1 MSTTKSK
8 KAKPA
13 AVAAPSKK
21 ESLNETELKPVEGA
35 ENMEDADLDEME
47 AGTGSGGISSADAAL
62 AMATSAAESSGSL
75 KNFRHH
81 PDIENFYRFIF
92 ENDLRV
98 EAYQILS
105 ELHEQKKTRKLLKT
119 QKAQAH

>member
-1 MSTTKSK
+1 MSATKSK
-8 KAKPA
+8 KAAKA
-13 AVAAPSKK
+13 TAAPKK
-21 ESLNETELKPVEGA
+21 EAAQETELKTVEGN
-35 ENMEDADLDEME
+35 ENLEDADLDEME
-47 AGTGSGGISSADAAL
+47 AGSNSGGISSADAAL
-62 AMATSAAESSGSL
+62 AMATSTAEGSGSL

>member
-1 MSTTKSK
+1 MSATKSK
-8 KAKPA
+8 KVKAPA
-13 AVAAPSKK
+13 AALSKK
-21 ESLNETELKPVEGA
+21 ESAKETEIKPAEGVE
-35 ENMEDADLDEME
+35 NLEDADLDEME
-47 AGTGSGGISSADAAL
+47 AGSGSGGISSSDAAL
-62 AMATSAAESSGSL
+62 AMATSTAEGSGSL

-105 ELHEQKKTRKLLKT
+105 EEHEQKKTRKLLKT